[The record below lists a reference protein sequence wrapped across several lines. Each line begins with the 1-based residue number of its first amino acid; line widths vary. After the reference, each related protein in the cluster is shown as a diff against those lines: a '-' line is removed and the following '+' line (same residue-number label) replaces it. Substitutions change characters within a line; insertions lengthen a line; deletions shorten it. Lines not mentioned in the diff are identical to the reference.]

1 MFSFIIEAS
10 VLENSG
16 NANSMSWIL
25 EIKSSWILDHTINK
39 LSLLIKLIF
48 YYYSYYQCNKFYYT
62 IILNRK
68 ANT

>member
-16 NANSMSWIL
+16 NANSMSWTIL

-48 YYYSYYQCNKFYYT
+48 NSIVIMQ
-62 IILNRK
+62 
-68 ANT
+68 